1 MDGNIVLPNPPPR
14 PVSQDGK
21 PQYFAWPNRQGGQE
35 ATYSVPSQTMA
46 GFPPSAES
54 EGIPTSEHNT
64 MWHLGPDVKE
74 ERNDKDLNEY
84 SEDQRSDIQ
93 GSPAGMRYPPP
104 SSDQMLSAINCSTDD
119 LHDTEGSLIEDA
131 ASISNGNRLE
141 DGILGDGISMGTAQN
156 YSLFEDHGGVVDPE
170 APPYIS
176 EAQLS
181 PHNMEEHSPFVSMAT
196 MGGADMVIK
205 KEPPERPRSATPQ
218 ARKGPRPIARGRSS
232 SLDSQLS
239 TGSTASS
246 GSDSKSTKKRAGRP
260 ARGSPSRHPVDCP
273 QCGKTFSSSSSL
285 AKHRSTHSEERKYVC
300 QICGK
305 AFKRQDHLNGHINTH
320 RERKPFPCMVPG
332 CDKSYCDT
340 RSLRR
345 HFELHHSELG
355 PFYLPSPPSPQQVM
369 TAMTRGVPP
378 AASSMPPPPT
388 SRDPQPS
395 YTQAGEVA
403 APTTEISAPRPPEEA
418 EVTSSQAQQRSH
430 GEAMQSL
437 AQFARRAQQHQPQ
450 PPAYQERPP
459 QPGASYSGWALQDQP
474 TGGTQPRY
482 TVNLDSF
489 FASQL
494 VAAANGGAVSSTQMV
509 LPQQVFSQPPP
520 AYMPPTSQ
528 ATSHSQMAQAQ
539 IPQAANL
546 ANRAQGVSQAQMV
559 QAANQVHMIQA
570 ANQAQMAPAAN
581 QAHAVQSGMQV
592 QMSQATDQTQMQMAQ
607 AANQRQMA
615 QAVSQA
621 QMAQATTQ
629 MQMAQAANQ
638 VQMIKV
644 ENQAHAT
651 TQAQLGH
658 VSNQMQVSHNQQHEA
673 AANRVQV
680 VQPTPQLQYNQAANN
695 AQVAQRLAQAQA
707 QAVDVKREVPAPP
720 TGFGTTQG
728 GPWQQSFPYELQALL
743 TSNHS
748 QWSRQAPVPG
758 GKSVPAQTTT
768 AVPQKPVECQTCGR
782 QFRSLPALNGHMR
795 LHGGYEKN
803 KKKDPSS
810 ESLAA
815 LTQTVASI
823 GKEERATPEQLG
835 ESAHP
840 VLQSLVMGTATAA
853 SMATGHP
860 STSNPALLHHG
871 AGLGNESG
879 TVLSDFLYPSKE
891 GAPSVKTEIRLPET
905 TTHLPGS
912 YSALKRQ
919 HQVVSH
925 RGQSSQSDSEGP
937 PELERM
943 DFPNYEA
950 TLLSQRQQ
958 PQLSP
963 VTSSTDS
970 TKEIANV
977 VASLLAQDFS
987 NQGSYPTQS
996 TTVGSSAS
1004 QQQSHGSSS
1013 VSFSLP
1019 FTSAG
1024 FTIPTNY
1031 ASEASTI
1038 IYSAQPVRSQASSTG
1053 EVWRTPVISV
1063 SPVLPKKIKPETDT
1077 LGPQAPES
1085 TAPPVPRKR
1094 KPPALNIPDSV
1105 NAHVAVGPIVYQSH
1119 MRSPRALN
1127 GDFIFTQ
1134 AQGAEPP
1141 PYTPPPMLSPIR
1153 VGSGLYF
1160 STFCKNENEKL
1171 LTPAPRQPSTPF
1183 LSPSPNLLFSRQWSW
1198 QEAGVRPKVNVGP
1211 NFQAD
1216 SRQIPECNR
1225 NKVDALK
1232 EEEKAEL
1239 VFHPECV
1246 EKLTDKEVR
1255 AYLEAACSKIAP
1267 LGGRN
1272 KEYAFHLLYRCN
1284 GDIMTAVP
1292 KLMTKPAL
1300 LPKDSFMQTYHYS
1313 GSTRWNKKDKTN
1325 FEEAIKQ
1332 YGKSFSDFKEFLP
1345 NKTVDQC
1352 VEFYY
1357 RWKHTTGKKDKV
1369 ILGRT
1374 RLQARRAE
1382 EAQWGRS
1389 ISFDSEVETPRILP
1403 QFVSP
1408 DSSFVKPSSPTP
1420 EPSHVFCCTIE
1431 GCNATFP
1438 TRQGLNGHT
1447 RVHGGTGNNN
1457 QTAKKNSKPDNGKKK
1472 RKRRR
1477 SNSLSPPP
1485 SNASATSHES
1495 GESSMTGATTVE
1507 GEGDFPCRI
1516 CGKVFHKVKSRSA
1529 HMKTHRKVDRE
1540 EEKPTD
1546 KIHVPEA
1553 SKVSVLPDRAIPMS
1567 NHMHTSEED
1576 LQDAFE

>member
-21 PQYFAWPNRQGGQE
+21 PYFAWPNRQGGQE
-35 ATYSVPSQTMA
+35 AAYSVPSQTMA

-54 EGIPTSEHNT
+54 EGIPTSEHGT
-64 MWHLGPDVKE
+64 MWHLDPDVKE
-74 ERNDKDLNEY
+74 ERSDKDLNEY

-196 MGGADMVIK
+196 MGGADMVMK

-355 PFYLPSPPSPQQVM
+355 PFYLPSPPSPQQAM

-378 AASSMPPPPT
+378 TAMPPPST
-388 SRDPQPS
+388 SRDPQLS

-418 EVTSSQAQQRSH
+418 VVTSSQVQQRSH

-437 AQFARRAQQHQPQ
+437 AQFARRAQQQQPQPQ
-450 PPAYQERPP
+450 PPSYQERPQ
-459 QPGASYSGWALQDQP
+459 QPGASYNAWALPDQP
-474 TGGTQPRY
+474 TSGTQPRY

-494 VAAANGGAVSSTQMV
+494 VAAANGGAVGSTQMV

-528 ATSHSQMAQAQ
+528 VQITQAHVA
-539 IPQAANL
+539 QAANH
-546 ANRAQGVSQAQMV
+546 AAQSVSQAQMV
-559 QAANQVHMIQA
+559 QGANQVQMIQA
-570 ANQAQMAPAAN
+570 ANQAHAA
-581 QAHAVQSGMQV
+581 QSGMQA
-592 QMSQATDQTQMQMAQ
+592 QMSQATDQTQVQMAQ

-621 QMAQATTQ
+621 QMAQATSQ
-629 MQMAQAANQ
+629 VQLAQAANQ

-644 ENQAHAT
+644 ENQPHVT
-651 TQAQLGH
+651 SQAPLGH
-658 VSNQMQVSHNQQHEA
+658 VTNQVRVSQAVSQPQVTHEA
-673 AANRVQV
+673 LVNRAQAVQA
-680 VQPTPQLQYNQAANN
+680 TSQLQYNQAANN

-707 QAVDVKREVPAPP
+707 QAGDVRREVPAPP
-720 TGFGTTQG
+720 GFGTTPG

-758 GKSVPAQTTT
+758 SKTVPAQT
-768 AVPQKPVECQTCGR
+768 AAAPQKPVECQTCGR

-823 GKEERATPEQLG
+823 GQEEQATPDQLG

-840 VLQSLVMGTATAA
+840 VLQSLVMGTATAS
-853 SMATGHP
+853 SMATGHS
-860 STSNPALLHHG
+860 STTNPALLHRG
-871 AGLGNESG
+871 AGGNESG
-879 TVLSDFLYPSKE
+879 AVLSDFLYPSKE
-891 GAPSVKTEIRLPET
+891 SAPPVKTEIRLPET

-919 HQVVSH
+919 HQLGTATH
-925 RGQSSQSDSEGP
+925 RGESSQSDSEGP

-943 DFPNYEA
+943 DFSNYEA
-950 TLLSQRQQ
+950 TMLSQRQQ

-996 TTVGSSAS
+996 TTIGSSAL
-1004 QQQSHGSSS
+1004 QQQSHGSNS

-1019 FTSAG
+1019 YTSAG
-1024 FTIPTNY
+1024 LTIPTNY
-1031 ASEASTI
+1031 SSKASTI
-1038 IYSAQPVRSQASSTG
+1038 VYSAQPVRSQASSTG

-1063 SPVLPKKIKPETDT
+1063 SPVLPKKTKPEPDT
-1077 LGPQAPES
+1077 MSSQAAES
-1085 TAPPVPRKR
+1085 TAPSVPRKR

-1134 AQGAEPP
+1134 AQGAEP

-1225 NKVDALK
+1225 NKADALK

-1313 GSTRWNKKDKTN
+1313 GSTRWNKKDKAN

-1389 ISFDSEVETPRILP
+1389 ISFDSEVETPRTILP

-1408 DSSFVKPSSPTP
+1408 ESSFVKPSSPTP

-1447 RVHGGTGNNN
+1447 RVHGGTGNSN
-1457 QTAKKNSKPDNGKKK
+1457 QTAKRNSKPDNGKKK

-1495 GESSMTGATTVE
+1495 GESSMTGATAVE
-1507 GEGDFPCRI
+1507 GEEFPCRI

-1540 EEKPTD
+1540 EEKTSD

-1553 SKVSVLPDRAIPMS
+1553 SRVSVLPDRGLPMS
-1567 NHMHTSEED
+1567 NHTNTFEED

>member
-35 ATYSVPSQTMA
+35 AKYSSVPSQTMA

-54 EGIPTSEHNT
+54 EGIPTSEHST
-64 MWHLGPDVKE
+64 MWHLDPAKE
-74 ERNDKDLNEY
+74 ERNDEDLNEY
-84 SEDQRSDIQ
+84 SEDQRSDMQ

-156 YSLFEDHGGVVDPE
+156 YSLFEDHGGVVVDPE

-196 MGGADMVIK
+196 MGGADMGMK

-246 GSDSKSTKKRAGRP
+246 GSDSKSSKKRAGRP

-355 PFYLPSPPSPQQVM
+355 PFYLPSPPSPQQAM

-378 AASSMPPPPT
+378 AASSMPPPSA

-395 YTQAGEVA
+395 YSQAGEVA
-403 APTTEISAPRPPEEA
+403 SPSTEISVPRPPEEA
-418 EVTSSQAQQRSH
+418 A
-430 GEAMQSL
+430 
-437 AQFARRAQQHQPQ
+437 
-450 PPAYQERPP
+450 ERPP
-459 QPGASYSGWALQDQP
+459 QPGAPYSGWALQDQP
-474 TGGTQPRY
+474 TSGTQPRY

-494 VAAANGGAVSSTQMV
+494 VAAANGGSTQMV
-509 LPQQVFSQPPP
+509 LPQQVFSQAPP

-528 ATSHSQMAQAQ
+528 ATSHTQMAQAQ
-539 IPQAANL
+539 ITQAANQ
-546 ANRAQGVSQAQMV
+546 AHRVQGVSQAQVV
-559 QAANQVHMIQA
+559 QGANQVQMIQA
-570 ANQAQMAPAAN
+570 ANQAQMARGAN
-581 QAHAVQSGMQV
+581 QTHAVQSGMQI
-592 QMSQATDQTQMQMAQ
+592 QMSQATDQAQMQMGQ

-621 QMAQATTQ
+621 QMAQATTE
-629 MQMAQAANQ
+629 MQLGQ
-638 VQMIKV
+638 VA
-644 ENQAHAT
+644 NQAHISQVEHRIT
-651 TQAQLGH
+651 PSVSQAQMAH
-658 VSNQMQVSHNQQHEA
+658 IANQMQVSQTAGQPQIKQELG
-673 AANRVQV
+673 VQA
-680 VQPTPQLQYNQAANN
+680 TSQLQYNQAANN

-707 QAVDVKREVPAPP
+707 KALDDKRQVPAPP
-720 TGFGTTQG
+720 PAGFSATQG

-748 QWSRQAPVPG
+748 QWSRQAAVPG
-758 GKSVPAQTTT
+758 SKTTLPAQTT
-768 AVPQKPVECQTCGR
+768 AAPQKPVECQTCGR

-803 KKKDPSS
+803 KKKDASS

-815 LTQTVASI
+815 LTQTVAAI
-823 GKEERATPEQLG
+823 GNEERGTPEQLP
-835 ESAHP
+835 ESTHP
-840 VLQSLVMGTATAA
+840 VLQSLVMGTATVASLAA
-853 SMATGHP
+853 GHSINNQSSSATSRSWGKRIRSCP
-860 STSNPALLHHG
+860 
-871 AGLGNESG
+871 ESKP
-879 TVLSDFLYPSKE
+879 T
-891 GAPSVKTEIRLPET
+891 VKTEIRLPET

-919 HQVVSH
+919 HQVGSQK
-925 RGQSSQSDSEGP
+925 GGSSQSDSDGP

-950 TLLSQRQQ
+950 SIVRQQ

-977 VASLLAQDFS
+977 VASLLAQDYS
-987 NQGSYPTQS
+987 NQGSY
-996 TTVGSSAS
+996 TTVGPSAL
-1004 QQQSHGSSS
+1004 QQQSHSSSS

-1024 FTIPTNY
+1024 LAVPAGAATSY
-1031 ASEASTI
+1031 SSEASTI
-1038 IYSAQPVRSQASSTG
+1038 IYSAQPVVRSQASSTG

-1063 SPVLPKKIKPETDT
+1063 SPVLPKKAKSEADT
-1077 LGPQAPES
+1077 MSPQAPES
-1085 TAPPVPRKR
+1085 SAPPVPRKR

-1141 PYTPPPMLSPIR
+1141 YTPPPMLSPIR

-1171 LTPAPRQPSTPF
+1171 LTPVPRQPSTPF

-1198 QEAGVRPKVNVGP
+1198 QDAGVRPKVNVGP

-1216 SRQIPECNR
+1216 SRQIPECNK
-1225 NKVDALK
+1225 NKADALK

-1255 AYLEAACSKIAP
+1255 AYLETACSKVTP

-1313 GSTRWNKKDKTN
+1313 GSTRWNKKDKAN

-1389 ISFDSEVETPRILP
+1389 ISFDSEVETPRTILP

-1457 QTAKKNSKPDNGKKK
+1457 QTAKRNSKPDNGKKK

-1540 EEKPTD
+1540 EEKTE
-1546 KIHVPEA
+1546 KILVSEA
-1553 SKVSVLPDRAIPMS
+1553 SKVSVLPMS
-1567 NHMHTSEED
+1567 NHMNTSEED